1 MIVNGI
7 FIVFLT
13 EFSEGDQI
21 LIILVVAAALWII
34 DNEFDSKKQ
43 FGNKNCWQT
52 IIANDLINI
61 LSNHIFI
68 DSNEWLMSFPLSC
81 IMIKYFFSQ

>member
-13 EFSEGDQI
+13 EFSEGNQI
-21 LIILVVAAALWII
+21 LVIVLVAAALWIM

-43 FGNKNCWQT
+43 FGNKNSWQT
-52 IIANDLINI
+52 IIANDL
-61 LSNHIFI
+61 
-68 DSNEWLMSFPLSC
+68 
-81 IMIKYFFSQ
+81 